1 MDKQLA
7 HTSLTHGARQVVYA
21 LDEIPQALGALE
33 ELPTARSD
41 FDSKAHVTVEDA
53 LNRLHLRL
61 TPVRLAARHVLR
73 PQDHT
78 T

>member
-7 HTSLTHGARQVVYA
+7 LTSFTHCARQVVCA
-21 LDEIPQALGALE
+21 LDETQQALGILE

-41 FDSKAHVTVEDA
+41 FDSKARVTVEDT
-53 LNRLHLRL
+53 LNRLHLRS
-61 TPVRLAARHVLR
+61 TPVRLAARHVPR